1 MGEDREPGAS
11 LPIAC
16 ALTSQEL
23 EARREMLL
31 PGLLARAG
39 AREAVAGGF
48 RWRFRPD
55 DTLLRDAAA
64 VIEVERRC
72 CPFLR
77 FQLVVEPGGGP
88 VWLEVTGPEGT
99 RDFLSTL
106 VDPAEVGPGAGAE

>member
-1 MGEDREPGAS
+1 MSDDRERGAS

-16 ALTSQEL
+16 ALTPAEI

-31 PGLLARAG
+31 PSLLTRAG
-39 AREAVAGGF
+39 TREAVAGGF
-48 RWRFRPD
+48 RWQFHPD
-55 DTLLRDAAA
+55 DELLRDAAA

-77 FQLVVEPGGGP
+77 FHLTVEPGGGP

-106 VDPAEVGPGAGAE
+106 LDPADAGPGAGAE